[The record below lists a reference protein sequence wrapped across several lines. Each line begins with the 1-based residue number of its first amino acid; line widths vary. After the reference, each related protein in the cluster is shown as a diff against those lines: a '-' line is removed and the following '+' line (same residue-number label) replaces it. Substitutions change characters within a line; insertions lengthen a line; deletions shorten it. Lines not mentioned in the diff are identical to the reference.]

1 MCSSNAPPSTEVAIS
16 LMDPNCSP
24 PPNNSQTTPIDQCP
38 SYPIRCSKNQF
49 SSMNYKSTQMES
61 MRVYLVYDAKEC
73 CPAFLPSYLRR
84 EILPVLRLPTTDTQV
99 VLHLSSSKDPYHF
112 YLYGNQPEN
121 RTCYTMVQSNGETR
135 WVTREICLKGICE
148 RLARQDIEYLVYCSE
163 CDTDLC
169 NREDLYRIVPNIVE
183 VPINAV
189 CLGRGT
195 NVALLL
201 ITCVVGILLGVLP
214 LN

>member
-1 MCSSNAPPSTEVAIS
+1 MTNLFASRNCVIMTLVLYLST
-16 LMDPNCSP
+16 
-24 PPNNSQTTPIDQCP
+24 
-38 SYPIRCSKNQF
+38 
-49 SSMNYKSTQMES
+49 
-61 MRVYLVYDAKEC
+61 
-73 CPAFLPSYLRR
+73 PAFFMLPPLCSYCHGYDDYCA
-84 EILPVLRLPTTDTQV
+84 T
-99 VLHLSSSKDPYHF
+99 DPYHF

-214 LN
+214 LNQGSIQPPQLYTYVLVRDAS